1 MTRVCIEHHL
11 FGLAE
16 SFSST
21 ATTLGHIPFSPTGTC
36 CLNPLSLLPAVIPL
50 TLQINNLTGVA
61 TGTLTVWR
69 LPCHVCFVPPE
80 KMGHAAHTLAAV
92 TLFGTA
98 PLTSRV
104 QSNPLWSVDRA
115 RSTGNKHATLMRL
128 IVTVELVGV
137 WTGDLWLLPL
147 FQGHW

>member
-11 FGLAE
+11 FGQLSHLAQQLPL
-16 SFSST
+16 SVTFPSVRR
-21 ATTLGHIPFSPTGTC
+21 AHV

-147 FQGHW
+147 FQGH